1 MRGVNF
7 KVRVVRSALVA
18 LAVAACVLA
27 AEETSAKVEKNDVG
41 IELNK
46 LSSDAD
52 GCQAYFV
59 FDNQGSADYAK
70 LDIDLV
76 VFNSDNVFERRF
88 AMSAAPL
95 DAKKRTLRMFELKKM
110 ACDEIGSFLIN
121 GVFECQQGK
130 RTKEDCVQRLVP
142 SSRVDVKLT
151 K

>member
-1 MRGVNF
+1 MRGVDF
-7 KVRVVRSALVA
+7 KLQVVRSVFAI
-18 LAVAACVLA
+18 LAVAGCILA
-27 AEETSAKVEKNDVG
+27 AEESLAKAEKNDVG

-46 LSSDAD
+46 LSNDAD

-76 VFNSDNVFERRF
+76 VFNAEDVFERRF

-121 GVFECQQGK
+121 GVFECRQGK
-130 RTKEDCVQRLVP
+130 KTKKDCAQRLIP
-142 SSRVDVKLT
+142 SSRVDVKLE

>member
-1 MRGVNF
+1 MAGVEF
-7 KVRVVRSALVA
+7 AGRLVRSALVV
-18 LAVAACVLA
+18 LAVAVCALA
-27 AEETSAKVEKNDVG
+27 TGESLAKAENNEVG

-52 GCQAYFV
+52 GCQAYFL
-59 FDNQGSADYAK
+59 FDNQGSAGYAK
-70 LDIDLV
+70 LEIDLV
-76 VFNSDNVFERRF
+76 VFNADNIFERRF

-95 DAKKRTLRMFELKKM
+95 DAKKRTLRMFELEKI

-130 RTKEDCVQRLVP
+130 RTKKDCVQRLVP